1 MQRVIKENVFI
12 MVAKFQK
19 LGCTDLMI
27 GVETLIRRILCNTDD
42 KGNLDAD
49 TLMDILDE
57 FAGKD
62 YVLLIKLKNDVDL
75 SSDDKDYI
83 LHLIEKH
90 EQDSV

>member
-19 LGCTDLMI
+19 LGSTDLMI
-27 GVETLIRRILCNTDD
+27 SIETLIRRILCNTDD